1 MFCSNISSNAK
12 ALHNQ
17 PQRLARRGSGEG
29 DSMTDKQAAQ
39 DLKEETPAAQAA
51 ETSEVAPEPEAA
63 APEEKVETTPQEPKE
78 EPKVEKE
85 PVKEEKPEP
94 SGKFK
99 DLIKKIE
106 ELNVLELSE
115 LVKALEE
122 RFGVSAAAPMMMA
135 GGAGGAG
142 AAAEEAAEEKTSF
155 TVVLAA
161 SGDQKI
167 AVIKA
172 VREINQELGLK
183 EAKDLVEAAPKT
195 VRENLN
201 KEEAEV
207 AKKKLEAAGA
217 KVELK

>member
-1 MFCSNISSNAK
+1 MSDEPKDEQKESTVA
-12 ALHNQ
+12 A
-17 PQRLARRGSGEG
+17 EG
-29 DSMTDKQAAQ
+29 
-39 DLKEETPAAQAA
+39 ETPVVDAAPEAA
-51 ETSEVAPEPEAA
+51 ESAPEAPVAEVAPKEEAKPEV
-63 APEEKVETTPQEPKE
+63 EEK
-78 EPKVEKE
+78 KE
-85 PVKEEKPEP
+85 PT
-94 SGKFK
+94 GKFK

-135 GGAGGAG
+135 GVAGGAG
-142 AAAEEAAEEKTSF
+142 AAGEEAAEEKTSF
-155 TVVLAA
+155 TVVLAN

>member
-1 MFCSNISSNAK
+1 MSDEPKEDQKESSSPA
-12 ALHNQ
+12 
-17 PQRLARRGSGEG
+17 GGEAPVAE
-29 DSMTDKQAAQ
+29 AAAT
-39 DLKEETPAAQAA
+39 ETPA
-51 ETSEVAPEPEAA
+51 SAPEAPAAPAATAA
-63 APEEKVETTPQEPKE
+63 APKE
-78 EPKVEKE
+78 EVKPQAEK
-85 PVKEEKPEP
+85 KPEP

-99 DLIKKIE
+99 ELIKKIE

-135 GGAGGAG
+135 GGAGGGAG
-142 AAAEEAAEEKTSF
+142 AAGEEPVEEKTSF
-155 TVVLAA
+155 TVVLAN

>member
-1 MFCSNISSNAK
+1 MSDEPK
-12 ALHNQ
+12 DEQ
-17 PQRLARRGSGEG
+17 
-29 DSMTDKQAAQ
+29 
-39 DLKEETPAAQAA
+39 KEPTSPAGGETPGAHVS
-51 ETSEVAPEPEAA
+51 ETSEVTPEAA
-63 APEEKVETTPQEPKE
+63 TPEEKVEQAPSKSKE
-78 EPKVEKE
+78 EPKLEKA
-85 PVKEEKPEP
+85 PVKEEKHEP

-135 GGAGGAG
+135 GAAAG

-155 TVVLAA
+155 TVVLAN

>member
-1 MFCSNISSNAK
+1 MSDEPK
-12 ALHNQ
+12 DEQ
-17 PQRLARRGSGEG
+17 
-29 DSMTDKQAAQ
+29 
-39 DLKEETPAAQAA
+39 KESASPAGGETPAAPAG
-51 ETSEVAPEPEAA
+51 EISEVAPEPEAA

-85 PVKEEKPEP
+85 PVKEESASRRTEP

-135 GGAGGAG
+135 GGAGGA
-142 AAAEEAAEEKTSF
+142 AAGEEPAEEKTSF

>member
-1 MFCSNISSNAK
+1 
-12 ALHNQ
+12 
-17 PQRLARRGSGEG
+17 
-29 DSMTDKQAAQ
+29 MTDEQAAQ
-39 DLKEETPAAQAA
+39 DAKEETPAAQAA

-63 APEEKVETTPQEPKE
+63 ALEEKVETTPQEPKE

-85 PVKEEKPEP
+85 PAKEEKPEP

-135 GGAGGAG
+135 GGAGGA
-142 AAAEEAAEEKTSF
+142 AAGEEPAEEKTSF